1 MASSR
6 SDPFRYRLLRRAL
19 LGLSAILGH
28 LSWRGTQRL
37 GRGIGRIGWHLA
49 RRDRRR
55 TLEHLRIAFPELSE
69 RDRRALGRASFRHHG
84 QTLTECLHLMSKS
97 CEDIGRVVQVEG
109 WEHVEEAR
117 RVGRPILVFTGHCG
131 NWELIGAA
139 ANCRGLGLRP
149 VAREVEDTGLQRLLL
164 SFRERFGTYGIAR
177 GGKAAARELLASV
190 RGGGA
195 LAMLIDQDTKV
206 EGVWVPFFGRPAFTP
221 VGAARL
227 AAKLGAAALPTFIE
241 RRPDG
246 THRVTFH
253 APLDLPEDATE
264 ATARMTATIE
274 AQIRRHPEQWV
285 WMHRRWR
292 RQPAGTDTI
301 AG

>member
-1 MASSR
+1 MAEPHT
-6 SDPFRYRLLRRAL
+6 DPFRYRLLRRTLLGLAAL
-19 LGLSAILGH
+19 LGR
-28 LSWRGTQRL
+28 LSWRGAQGL
-37 GRGIGRIGWHLA
+37 GKGLGQVGWHLA

-55 TLEHLRIAFPELSE
+55 TLDHLRIAFPELAE
-69 RDRRALGRASFRHHG
+69 RERRRLGQASFCHHG
-84 QTLTECLHLMSKS
+84 QTLTECLHLMSKG
-97 CEDIGRVVQVEG
+97 CEEVARVVEVEG
-109 WEHVEEAR
+109 WAHVEEAR
-117 RVGRPILVFTGHCG
+117 RAGRPILVVTGHCG

-149 VAREVEDTGLQRLLL
+149 VAREVEDSGLQRLVL

-227 AAKLGAAALPTFIE
+227 AARLDAAALPTFIE

-246 THRVTFH
+246 SHRVTFH
-253 APLDLPEDATE
+253 PPLELPEDTTE
-264 ATARMTATIE
+264 ATAVMTATIE
-274 AQIRRHPEQWV
+274 AQIRHHPEQWV

-292 RQPAGTDTI
+292 RQPPGALFKM
-301 AG
+301 